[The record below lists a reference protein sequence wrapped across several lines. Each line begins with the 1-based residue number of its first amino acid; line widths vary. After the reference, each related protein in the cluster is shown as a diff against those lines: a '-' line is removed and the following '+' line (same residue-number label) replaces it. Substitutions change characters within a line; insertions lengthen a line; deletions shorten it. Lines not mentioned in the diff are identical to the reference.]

1 MASNGT
7 THEDLSSQVEN
18 NGHPDNNTALA
29 TLTQGE
35 IDKIAKMVLDQIVVE
50 VRRRCGD
57 SVLGVIGQQAYTYS
71 ESSAWNQLIV
81 EQITTE
87 LVRTQR
93 PYKFIVTSAL
103 LQTANGS
110 GLNVSSVSYWNKAT
124 DLSFSYRW
132 ENKHMLAVVNVFAVA
147 F

>member
-1 MASNGT
+1 LPYSSRVRMASNGIA
-7 THEDLSSQVEN
+7 HDDLASQLES
-18 NGHPDNNTALA
+18 NGHADGALA

-35 IDKIAKMVLDQIVVE
+35 IDKIAKTVLDN
-50 VRRRCGD
+50 
-57 SVLGVIGQQAYTYS
+57 VIGQAIYTYN

-81 EQITTE
+81 EQITSE

-103 LQTANGS
+103 LQTSNGS
-110 GLNVSSVSYWNKAT
+110 GLNVSSVSYWNKST

>member
-1 MASNGT
+1 RSSYRIPSRMASNGT

-35 IDKIAKMVLDQIVVE
+35 IDKIAKMVLDQ
-50 VRRRCGD
+50 
-57 SVLGVIGQQAYTYS
+57 VIGQQAYTYS

>member
-1 MASNGT
+1 LQRSSSLPLPTRVRMASNGVAHDET
-7 THEDLSSQVEN
+7 PNQPDS
-18 NGHPDNNTALA
+18 NGHSDGSLA

-35 IDKIAKMVLDQIVVE
+35 IDKIAKTVLDN
-50 VRRRCGD
+50 
-57 SVLGVIGQQAYTYS
+57 VIGQQVYTYS

-87 LVRTQR
+87 LVRSQR

-110 GLNVSSVSYWNKAT
+110 GLNVSSVSYWNKST